1 MQLKIRFLLVL
12 LGFSFMTFS
21 QEVELSQKAQISIIT
36 CGPGQELYSTFGHSA
51 FRLQDPVLGIDVV
64 YNYGTF
70 NFNTP
75 NFYMKFA
82 RGKLLYSLSRQKFE
96 DFLWTYEMENRWV
109 QEQLLNLDPLET
121 KALFAFLEN
130 NFKPENRDYQYDF
143 FYNNCSSK
151 IRDVLNAVFGE
162 RVTYYDSHL
171 IQRYTFRQ
179 LIHQSLVTN
188 SWSAFGIDLALGSVI
203 DKKATPIE
211 HMFLPIYVMDQMAN
225 TNLNQ
230 EPIVKRERSIME
242 FESLDPYTYFLLT
255 PFFWV
260 LALMVFVLVI
270 TYIDFKNNSRS
281 RWLDFFLSFST
292 GITGLLIIFLWFFTD
307 HTATAGNLNILW
319 AFPLN
324 IVTCLYLAKTKPLP
338 HWMQKY
344 FVLITVLLM
353 ITPFVWLTGIQIFS
367 PLIAPLLVLLAVRY
381 FFLLHWSKRNIKK

>member
-1 MQLKIRFLLVL
+1 
-12 LGFSFMTFS
+12 
-21 QEVELSQKAQISIIT
+21 
-36 CGPGQELYSTFGHSA
+36 
-51 FRLQDPVLGIDVV
+51 
-64 YNYGTF
+64 
-70 NFNTP
+70 
-75 NFYMKFA
+75 
-82 RGKLLYSLSRQKFE
+82 
-96 DFLWTYEMENRWV
+96 MENRWV
-109 QEQLLNLDPLET
+109 QEQLLNLDQIET
-121 KALFAFLEN
+121 RELFAFLEH

-151 IRDVLNAVFGE
+151 IRDVLNAVYGNK
-162 RVTYYDSHL
+162 VTYYDDHL

-179 LIHQSLVTN
+179 LIHQSLATN

-203 DKKATPIE
+203 DKKATPNE

-324 IVTCLYLAKTKPLP
+324 IVACFYLAKTKPLP
-338 HWMQKY
+338 HWTQKY
-344 FVLITVLLM
+344 FVLITVLLL
-353 ITPFVWLTGIQIFS
+353 ITPLVWLIGIQIFS

-381 FFLLHWSKRNIKK
+381 FFLIHWSKRNIKK

>member
-1 MQLKIRFLLVL
+1 
-12 LGFSFMTFS
+12 TFS
-21 QEVELSQKAQISIIT
+21 QEIELSPKAQISIIT

-51 FRLQDPVLGIDVV
+51 FRLQDPELGIDVV

-82 RGKLLYSLSRQKFE
+82 QGKLLYSLSRQKFE

-109 QEQLLNLDPLET
+109 QEQLLNLDAKET
-121 KALFAFLEN
+121 KALFEFLEN
-130 NFKPENRDYQYDF
+130 NFKPENRDYKYDF
-143 FYNNCSSK
+143 FYDNCSSK
-151 IRDVLNAVFGE
+151 IRDVLNTVFRDRISYFDG
-162 RVTYYDSHL
+162 HL

-203 DKKATPIE
+203 DKKATPNE

-225 TNLNQ
+225 TDLDQ

-255 PFFWV
+255 PLFWV

-292 GITGLLIIFLWFFTD
+292 GITGMLIIFLWFFTD

-319 AFPLN
+319 SFPLN
-324 IVTCLYLAKTKPLP
+324 SIACFYLVKTKPLP
-338 HWMQKY
+338 QWMQKY
-344 FVLITVLLM
+344 FVLITVLLI
-353 ITPFVWLTGIQIFS
+353 ITLLVWITRIQLFS
-367 PLIAPLLVLLAVRY
+367 PLIVPLLVLLAARY
-381 FFLLHWSKRNIKK
+381 FFLLHWFKRNIKK

>member
-21 QEVELSQKAQISIIT
+21 QEVELSPKAQISIIT

-109 QEQLLNLDPLET
+109 QEQLLNLDTIET
-121 KALFAFLEN
+121 KALFAFLETN
-130 NFKPENRDYQYDF
+130 YKPENRDYQYDF

-151 IRDVLNAVFGE
+151 IRDVLNAVYGD
-162 RVTYYDSHL
+162 RVTYFDGHL

-203 DKKATPIE
+203 DKKATPNE

-260 LALMVFVLVI
+260 LALMVFALVI
-270 TYIDFKNNSRS
+270 TYIDYKNNSRS

-324 IVTCLYLAKTKPLP
+324 IVTCFYLARTKPLP
-338 HWMQKY
+338 QWMQKY
-344 FVLITVLLM
+344 FVLITVLLI
-353 ITPFVWLTGIQIFS
+353 ITQLVWLIGIQIFS
-367 PLIAPLLVLLAVRY
+367 PLITPLLVLLVVRY
-381 FFLLHWSKRNIKK
+381 FFLIHWSKRNIKK

>member
-12 LGFSFMTFS
+12 IGFSFMTFS
-21 QEVELSQKAQISIIT
+21 QEIELSPKAQISIIT

-51 FRLQDPVLGIDVV
+51 FRLQDPELGIDVV

-82 RGKLLYSLSRQKFE
+82 QGKLLYSLSRQKFE

-109 QEQLLNLDPLET
+109 QEQLLNLDAKET
-121 KALFAFLEN
+121 KALFEFLEN
-130 NFKPENRDYQYDF
+130 NFKPENRDYKYDF
-143 FYNNCSSK
+143 FYDNCSSK
-151 IRDVLNAVFGE
+151 IRDVLNTVFRDRISYFDG
-162 RVTYYDSHL
+162 HL

-203 DKKATPIE
+203 DKKATPNE

-225 TNLNQ
+225 TDLDQ

-255 PFFWV
+255 PLFWV

-307 HTATAGNLNILW
+307 HTATASNLNILW
-319 AFPLN
+319 SFPLN
-324 IVTCLYLAKTKPLP
+324 IIACFYLVKTKPLP
-338 HWMQKY
+338 KWMQKY
-344 FVLITVLLM
+344 FVLITVLLLATLLVW
-353 ITPFVWLTGIQIFS
+353 ITRIQLFS
-367 PLIAPLLVLLAVRY
+367 PLIVPILVLLATRY
-381 FFLLHWSKRNIKK
+381 FFLLHWFKRNLKK

>member
-12 LGFSFMTFS
+12 LGFSFISFS
-21 QEVELSQKAQISIIT
+21 QEVTLSPDAQISIIT

-75 NFYMKFA
+75 NFYMKFVQ
-82 RGKLLYSLSRQKFE
+82 GKLLYSLSRQKFE
-96 DFLWTYEMENRWV
+96 DFLWAYEMENRWV
-109 QEQLLNLDPLET
+109 QEQLLNLDPKET

-130 NFKPENRDYQYDF
+130 NFKPENRDYKYDF
-143 FYNNCSSK
+143 FYDNCSTK
-151 IRDVLNAVFGE
+151 IRDVLNAVFGDRISYHE
-162 RVTYYDSHL
+162 DHL
-171 IQRYTFRQ
+171 IQKYTDRQ

-225 TNLNQ
+225 TDLNQ
-230 EPIVKRERSIME
+230 EPIVKRERSILE
-242 FESLDPYTYFLLT
+242 FESQDPYTYFLLT
-255 PFFWV
+255 PLFWV
-260 LALMVFVLVI
+260 LTLMVFVLVI
-270 TYIDFKNNSRS
+270 TYIDYKNNSRS

-307 HTATAGNLNILW
+307 HSATGGNLNILW

-324 IVTCLYLAKTKPLP
+324 IVSCFYLVKTKPLP
-338 HWMQKY
+338 QWMQKY
-344 FVLITVLLM
+344 FILITILLLA
-353 ITPFVWLTGIQIFS
+353 TALVWLTGIQIFS
-367 PLIAPLLVLLAVRY
+367 PLIAPILVLLAARY
-381 FFLLHWSKRNIKK
+381 FFLLHWFKGNNKN

>member
-12 LGFSFMTFS
+12 IGFSFMTFS
-21 QEVELSQKAQISIIT
+21 QEIELSPKAQISIIT

-51 FRLQDPVLGIDVV
+51 FRLQDPELGIDVV

-82 RGKLLYSLSRQKFE
+82 QGKLLYSLSRQKFE

-109 QEQLLNLDPLET
+109 QEQLLNLDAKET
-121 KALFAFLEN
+121 KALFEFLEN
-130 NFKPENRDYQYDF
+130 NFKPENRDYKY
-143 FYNNCSSK
+143 NCSSK
-151 IRDVLNAVFGE
+151 IRDVLNTVFRDRISYFDG
-162 RVTYYDSHL
+162 HL

-203 DKKATPIE
+203 DKKATPNE

-225 TNLNQ
+225 TDLDQ

-255 PFFWV
+255 PLFWV

-292 GITGLLIIFLWFFTD
+292 GITGMLIIFLWFFTD

-319 AFPLN
+319 SFPLN
-324 IVTCLYLAKTKPLP
+324 SIACFYLVKTKPLP
-338 HWMQKY
+338 QWMQKY
-344 FVLITVLLM
+344 FVLITVLLI
-353 ITPFVWLTGIQIFS
+353 ITLLVWITRIQLFS
-367 PLIAPLLVLLAVRY
+367 PLIVPLLVLLAARY
-381 FFLLHWSKRNIKK
+381 FFLLHWFKRNIKK